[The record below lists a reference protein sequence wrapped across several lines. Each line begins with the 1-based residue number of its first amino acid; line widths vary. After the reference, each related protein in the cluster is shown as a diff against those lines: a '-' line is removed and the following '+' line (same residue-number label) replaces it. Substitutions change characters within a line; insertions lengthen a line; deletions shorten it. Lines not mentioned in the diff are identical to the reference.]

1 MKKVIISGGG
11 TGGHIYPAI
20 AIADALKMKSADIK
34 ILFIGAKG
42 RMEMEKILAAGYPI
56 EGLWISGF
64 QRRLTW
70 KNLIFPLKVILS
82 MLKASS
88 IIARFKP
95 DVVIGVG
102 GYASGPTLRVAVNK
116 KIPTMIQEQNSF
128 PGITNRLL
136 GSKVDRICVAYN
148 GMERFFPK
156 ERTVLVGNPVRLDL
170 VNLKEKREDAINFFG
185 LNNHKPIVFIMGG
198 SLGARTINKSVLNCI
213 HRNISQS
220 GVQLLWQTGK
230 FYYADI
236 KAEPL
241 VVNNPDIHIHE
252 FIDRMDLAFAAAD
265 VIVSRA
271 GAISISELCI
281 VGKPVIL
288 IPSPNVTDDHQ
299 TKNAKSLASM
309 NAAVFL
315 KDNEAESKL
324 FETITELL
332 SNQPLQQLLSESIGK
347 MAVND
352 AAEKIADEALR
363 MINDHDKRAENEY

>member
-1 MKKVIISGGG
+1 MIKVIISGGG

-20 AIADALKMKSADIK
+20 AIADALKNKSADIK

-42 RMEMEKILAAGYPI
+42 RMEMEKVPAAGYTI
-56 EGLWISGF
+56 VGLWISGF

-70 KNLIFPLKVILS
+70 KNLLLPLKVILS
-82 MLKASS
+82 MWKVSS

-102 GYASGPTLRVAVNK
+102 GYASGPTLRVAVKK
-116 KIPTMIQEQNSF
+116 KIPTLIQEQNSF

-136 GSKVDRICVAYN
+136 GSKVNRICVAYQ

-156 ERTVLVGNPVRLDL
+156 ERMVLIGNPVRLDL
-170 VNLKEKREDAINFFG
+170 VDLKDKREDAIKFFG
-185 LNNHKPIVFIMGG
+185 LNNDKLTVFIMGG
-198 SLGARTINKSVLNCI
+198 SLGARMINKSVLNCI
-213 HRNISQS
+213 HRNITQS

-230 FYYADI
+230 FYYANI
-236 KAEPL
+236 RFEPAI
-241 VVNNPDIHIHE
+241 VNNPDIHIHE
-252 FIDRMDLAFAAAD
+252 FIDRMNLAFAAAD

-299 TKNAKSLASM
+299 TKNAKALASM
-309 NAAVFL
+309 NAAIFL

-324 FETITELL
+324 FMTITELL
-332 SNQPLQQLLSESIGK
+332 SDQPLQQLLSESIRK

-352 AAEKIADEALR
+352 AAEKIADEALS
-363 MINDHDKRAENEY
+363 MINDHDKLE